1 MEKRKESTDGTSS
14 SACSLDTAS
23 TCQQVE
29 LEVDLPSDQEQLKI
43 DLGQVETFNNE
54 DVRSDSDV
62 RSEEETVSSDT
73 SGPLNQSV
81 DSILDYL
88 GQFGRFQ
95 QLLYFM
101 LWLPAASMAA
111 GVYVAVYMEWSPEFS
126 CADDQSKN
134 DPHQDFDGSCYR
146 SDNVTKCE
154 SYEYDTSLFTSTV
167 VSDFNLVCDR
177 DFIRT
182 LSKTIYMMGMLVGS
196 FVFGWFGDRFGRR
209 MAFLATTVCLTVGS
223 VACALSQNIETY
235 IVARFITSC
244 GGMGI
249 FITVFVLSMEF
260 IGPKFRTVCGIA
272 IQIPFA
278 LGELYIVL
286 LAYLVRDWR
295 IYQTAVAAPFFMFFL
310 FIFFIPESVRWL
322 LTKERKEEAKV
333 VLNCV
338 AQINKVIM
346 PQMEDDDSNSDAGEE
361 TTTPRQ
367 NTGISQMF
375 LNSTLRL
382 RFVVMAFNWVVATL
396 GYYGLSLSSAGLSSD
411 PFTSFALSAT
421 MEIPAY
427 LFCIMCLDKAGR
439 KGILAF
445 SQILAGS
452 TCLAAALLPA
462 HLSNLTTALT
472 LIGKFGA
479 SASFAIVFIFTA
491 ELFPTPVRNSA
502 IGLCSTSARIG
513 GLLAP
518 TIASLS
524 STNPLLP
531 FMIMGCCSC
540 LGGLVAL
547 LLPETAGLPLPDTI
561 QDAVRIGSTRNN
573 YRENLLVADQ
583 SLIQSEE
590 SK

>member
-1 MEKRKESTDGTSS
+1 MEKRKESTDGT
-14 SACSLDTAS
+14 CSLDS
-23 TCQQVE
+23 NSFCQK
-29 LEVDLPSDQEQLKI
+29 VDLQRDQ
-43 DLGQVETFNNE
+43 GQVEIDLSRDQLNLNE
-54 DVRSDSDV
+54 EIRSNCDVRSD
-62 RSEEETVSSDT
+62 EETVSSET
-73 SGPLNQSV
+73 SSPLCQSV

-111 GVYVAVYMEWSPEFS
+111 GVYVAVYMEWSPEFT
-126 CADDQSKN
+126 CADVGDQES
-134 DPHQDFDGSCYR
+134 DQQEFDGSCLR
-146 SDNVTKCE
+146 SDNVTSCDK
-154 SYEYDTSLFTSTV
+154 YEFDTSLFTSTV
-167 VSDFNLVCDR
+167 VTDFNLVCDR
-177 DFIRT
+177 DYIRT

-223 VACALSQNIETY
+223 VACALSMNIETY

-260 IGPKFRTVCGIA
+260 IGPKFRTTCGIA

-286 LAYLVRDWR
+286 MAYLVRDWR
-295 IYQTAVAAPFFMFFL
+295 VYQAVVAAPFFMFFV

-322 LTKERKEEAKV
+322 ISKERKEEAKV
-333 VLNCV
+333 VLNRV
-338 AQINKVIM
+338 AHINKVIM
-346 PQMEDDDSNSDAGEE
+346 PQMDDDDSVSETGEE
-361 TTTPRQ
+361 GTTPKPK
-367 NTGISQMF
+367 TGISQMF
-375 LNSTLRL
+375 VNPTLRL
-382 RFVVMAFNWVVATL
+382 RFIVMAFNWVVATL

-427 LFCIMCLDKAGR
+427 LFCILCLDKAGR

-445 SQILAGS
+445 SQILAGT

-462 HLSNLTTALT
+462 HLTTLTTALT

-513 GLLAP
+513 GLMAP

-531 FMIMGCCSC
+531 FLIMGCCSC

-561 QDAVRIGSTRNN
+561 EDAVRIGSTKNN
-573 YRENLLVADQ
+573 YRQNLMVTSQ
-583 SLIQSEE
+583 SLIQADEP
-590 SK
+590 K